1 MRYRVINITEKVIV
15 LTTEDEKLARDYY
28 EQCVRA
34 SERFEERA
42 TPEKPVRWVFETLKE
57 PK

>member
-1 MRYRVINITEKVIV
+1 MQYRVINITDKVIV

-34 SERFEERA
+34 SERFEARA
-42 TPEKPVRWVFETLKE
+42 TPEKPVRWAFETWEE